1 MKDKLER
8 DISIYKGSD
17 DGFSIEICKNCE
29 PYEIQDEDVLILEV
43 LDYRNNNQIVISK
56 SVTGSNYISFT
67 PSDTENLDIG
77 YYRYNVKLKESST
90 GLILEIISP
99 STFWINLNI
108 FSRVTKEFNF

>member
-99 STFWINLNI
+99 SSFWI
-108 FSRVTKEFNF
+108 KAGE